1 MGILNSLKNK
11 FNKTSENLSSSFEKI
26 FIHKK
31 LNDEMLQDLED
42 TLIQADIGVNN
53 AIEIVEDLRTN
64 KFNKDISIQEV
75 KDFLAEK
82 LTNKL
87 NQYEETVN
95 FDSEN
100 PFVLLM
106 IGVNGAGKTTT
117 IGKLTNKLKNDG
129 KNVLLIAADT
139 FRAGAVEQLNV
150 WAEKTN
156 TDIFKPENENADPS
170 ATIFKGLE
178 FAKQSNY
185 DVIIIDTAGRLQNRQ
200 DLMAQLDKMLK
211 TVKKQIPSAPHS
223 SMLIV
228 DSTVGQNGL
237 SQVELFKKSAQI
249 SHLSITKLDSS
260 AKAGCLVGITDEYKI
275 PVSYIGVGEGIDD
288 LKEFNAKKFVDSLL
302 DNVNE

>member
-1 MGILNSLKNK
+1 MGIFNSLKNK
-11 FNKTSENLSSSFEKI
+11 FSKTTTELSSSFEKI
-26 FIHKK
+26 FVHKK

-42 TLIQADIGVNN
+42 TLIQADIGINN
-53 AIEIVEDLRTN
+53 AIEIVEQLRSE
-64 KFNKDISIQEV
+64 KFAKDVTIEEV

-82 LTNKL
+82 LIEKL
-87 NQYEETVN
+87 DGFEQTIDFNSQ
-95 FDSEN
+95 N

-117 IGKLTNKLKNDG
+117 IGKLSQKLKSDG
-129 KNVLLIAADT
+129 KKVLLIAADT

-150 WAEKTN
+150 WAERTS
-156 TDIFKPENENADPS
+156 TDIFKPESENADPS
-170 ATIFKGLE
+170 ATIYKGLE
-178 FAKQSNY
+178 FAKAHDY

-211 TVKKQIPSAPHS
+211 TVKKQIPEAPHS

-237 SQVELFKKSAQI
+237 MQAELFKKSAEI

-260 AKAGCLVGITDEYKI
+260 AKAGCLIGIVDEYKI
-275 PVSYIGVGEGIDD
+275 PVSYIGVGEGIED
-288 LKEFNAKKFVDSLL
+288 LKDFNAKNFINSLL
-302 DNVNE
+302 DNVKE